1 MPLFRALPIHAKS
14 SQSAGSSFFAVALQN
29 NGPRYR
35 LERAQ
40 RDLKVAYPPR
50 SFLLLR
56 RGRQTV
62 SVTGRE
68 CCGAAWENDDIL
80 VGLQGGNCCY
90 TNGGRLGGKTAQ
102 MHLTGLARPRC
113 GRPACP
119 IRRVSAGR

>member
-1 MPLFRALPIHAKS
+1 M
-14 SQSAGSSFFAVALQN
+14 V
-29 NGPRYR
+29 PRYR

-80 VGLQGGNCCY
+80 VGF
-90 TNGGRLGGKTAQ
+90 TGGKLLLHERRT
-102 MHLTGLARPRC
+102 
-113 GRPACP
+113 
-119 IRRVSAGR
+119 IRR